1 MSFGHI
7 VTILLKIVTVYT
19 GVALAVRP
27 YPMRWENR
35 WVKGI
40 FAVLMVIAVASRVG
54 NTFWAKSSAPEIII
68 EAFYLF
74 VVFLIFFKINI
85 WQLLV
90 RNFLYWCHLLMLE
103 HFVVYLI
110 CFVERV
116 TFADYNVNYIEERF
130 LPWSGWHILIEI
142 VMIAGLLVVAW
153 WMRGR
158 SFIRCRRKRT
168 YKYLAIFL
176 LLEWLFFEN
185 IIYTR
190 EYVYQLTERVYILFL
205 LFFLLV
211 LMSAGIV
218 CMLLNAYNEVKQQ
231 EKMEAMNSRMM
242 SEQYK
247 SLCAMYEAKRRQFHD
262 MRHHL
267 VTVDGF
273 LKDGAPEAARAYV
286 EEQLDVS
293 MSSKCQNYTG
303 VPVIDFMLNYKV
315 AQAKEQGIEVNL
327 FLNVHTCPVKD
338 SDFCVVLGNLL
349 DNAIEAVSV
358 LEAPRRCI
366 KVSMKMARN
375 IFVLEISNP
384 YEGKRRKTEGRYETT
399 KADRASHGLG
409 LASVRNIVEG
419 AEGLMDIHDDGK
431 LFVVVVSLFT

>member
-1 MSFGHI
+1 MSFGYI
-7 VTILLKIVTVYT
+7 VTILLKIVTVYA

-35 WVKGI
+35 WAKGI
-40 FAVLMVIAVASRVG
+40 FAVFMVAAAAFRAG
-54 NTFWAKSSAPEIII
+54 NTFWTKFSTPEVII
-68 EAFYLF
+68 EAVYLF
-74 VVFLIFFKINI
+74 AVLLIFFKINI
-85 WQLLV
+85 WQLLA
-90 RNFLYWCHLLMLE
+90 RNFLYWYHLLMLE
-103 HFVVYLI
+103 YFAVYLI

-116 TFADYNVNYIEERF
+116 TFADYNVNYIEGRF
-130 LPWSGWHILIEI
+130 LPWSRWHILIEI
-142 VMIAGLLVVAW
+142 VIIAGLLAAVW

-158 SFIRCRRKRT
+158 SFIRCWRKRT

-185 IIYTR
+185 IIYTN
-190 EYVYQLTERVYILFL
+190 EYLYKYTEGMYILLL
-205 LFFLLV
+205 LFFLLALGCV
-211 LMSAGIV
+211 GVA
-218 CMLLNAYNEVKQQ
+218 CMLLTAYYDVRQR

-242 SEQYK
+242 SEQYE

-262 MRHHL
+262 MRQHL
-267 VTVDGF
+267 ITVDGY
-273 LKDGAPEAARAYV
+273 LKDGAFEAARAYV
-286 EEQLDVS
+286 EEQLNVS
-293 MSSKCQNYTG
+293 LSSQCQNYTG

-315 AQAKEQGIEVNL
+315 AQAKEQGIAVRL
-327 FLNVHTCPVKD
+327 FLNVHTCPMKD

-358 LEAPRRCI
+358 LEAPRRRI
-366 KVSMKMARN
+366 KVSMKMPGN
-375 IFVLEISNP
+375 IFVLEISNL
-384 YEGKRRKTEGRYETT
+384 YEGKRRKIDGRYETT
-399 KADRASHGLG
+399 KTDRGSHGLG